1 MGSID
6 LKWMGEEARA
16 DIMKRLDIR
25 LETAVKRVADATKAQ
40 LPRDTGTL
48 AESVETIVEDG
59 KLKAYWGTDV
69 EYASD
74 VEFGTRK
81 QAPDGTWRRVTEESK
96 PMIKNTLTGNQ

>member
-6 LKWMGEEARA
+6 LKWMGEEARV
-16 DIMKRLDIR
+16 DIMKRLDTR

-59 KLKAYWGTDV
+59 KLKAYWGTDI
-69 EYASD
+69 EYASA
-74 VEFGTRK
+74 VEFGTRDRP
-81 QAPDGTWRRVTEESK
+81 PDGTWRRVTEESK
-96 PMIKNTLTGNQ
+96 PMIKDTLMGNR